1 MKQAVEDSILT
12 IDTLDVASTKLVNS
26 GDEALGSG
34 HKNVRQ
40 QRKTASSHEFLR
52 GSKLAGRQ
60 TRALQE
66 TSNPYRCLNV
76 QYPCKHFVDLDLIL
90 RPVAV
95 DEQHTHNPHAPSI
108 ERDLESLKK
117 KRGGDGAMVD
127 KYAVVTKVTLWR
139 LQITM
144 LVHFAY
150 IFKRVLGKVLS
161 NGKRRGNTNML
172 H

>member
-1 MKQAVEDSILT
+1 MKHAIADPILT
-12 IDTLDVASTKLVNS
+12 IDTLDVTSAELVNG
-26 GDEALGSG
+26 GDESLGSG

-40 QRKTASSHEFLR
+40 QRKTASSHELLR

-66 TSNPYRCLNV
+66 TGNPYRCLNV

-108 ERDLESLKK
+108 ERDLAGLKW
-117 KRGGDGAMVD
+117 GIV
-127 KYAVVTKVTLWR
+127 
-139 LQITM
+139 
-144 LVHFAY
+144 
-150 IFKRVLGKVLS
+150 
-161 NGKRRGNTNML
+161 
-172 H
+172 